1 MKKTGNKNFLLFIG
15 IDPSINSTGIYAQ
28 LCQNNE
34 ILTKKFFII
43 KSSKLSK
50 KEISVEKSIHELSYF
65 VYNKYEI
72 YDKNI
77 KYENMYSEY
86 IKSQNMYNLINTIK
100 DVIINKILCD
110 FILYLKV
117 NKKIKYPTIDLYFL
131 QEGISYGSVQRTKSV
146 FDLAGLNFLLR
157 KMIFDM
163 KSEMSETPY
172 EIKGYIISPPSQIKK
187 FVTGNGNCKKEIMI
201 ELFTS
206 MHGESYEEIPKID
219 DIADAYWMSEYCKN
233 LYNNFIN
240 DTSDDKLCQVR
251 LSSDVKDVTEFML
264 FN

>member
-1 MKKTGNKNFLLFIG
+1 MYRVFIG
-15 IDPSINSTGIYAQ
+15 IDPSINSTGVCAQ
-28 LCQNNE
+28 LYNNDV
-34 ILTKKFFII
+34 LLSKKFFII
-43 KSSKLSK
+43 KSGKLSK
-50 KEISVEKSIHELSYF
+50 RESQAESNIKELSYF
-65 VYNKYEI
+65 IYDKNEI
-72 YDKNI
+72 NDKNI
-77 KYENMYSEY
+77 KYENMYSEL
-86 IKSQNMYNLINTIK
+86 IKSQNMYSLLDSIK
-100 DVIINKILCD
+100 DIIINKILCD
-110 FILYLKV
+110 FILYLKINSQV
-117 NKKIKYPTIDLYFL
+117 KYPSIDLYFL

-157 KMIFDM
+157 KMILDL
-163 KSEMSETPY
+163 KNEIDNTPY
-172 EIKGYIISPPSQIKK
+172 EIKGYVISPPSQIKK

-240 DTSDDKLCQVR
+240 DTSDNKLCQTKKC
-251 LSSDVKDVTEFML
+251 SNSKDISDLTL